1 MKCEGGVDAAG
12 VAKTSYTDKCEQDSP
27 PVLYSKIV
35 DYSGCEGKEIKYQMP
50 SSKGLS
56 DIYVD
61 GTVPEGGSG
70 KGFIFLV
77 EMLIISFAVLLYA

>member
-1 MKCEGGVDAAG
+1 MQLELRRLLIQINASKIV
-12 VAKTSYTDKCEQDSP
+12 P
-27 PVLYSKIV
+27 LYSKIV